1 MGVAIYERDLWC
13 LFLYDTIKGVRFCIK
28 GVRMVYVDMGGSND
42 WEEAEIRMAMDL
54 VLDTV
59 AALIKFM
66 FCKDE
71 AEKVSWCLNG

>member
-1 MGVAIYERDLWC
+1 MAFNWKAPDT
-13 LFLYDTIKGVRFCIK
+13 FLYDTIK

>member
-1 MGVAIYERDLWC
+1 MYKRCTYGI
-13 LFLYDTIKGVRFCIK
+13 
-28 GVRMVYVDMGGSND
+28 VDMGGSND